1 MPLEQR
7 HVPKIG
13 FPCEVE
19 DISEDGNRAESGV
32 ERHIA
37 GHPDQSGSRG
47 THAKCFQENP
57 RGENGSSR
65 IADTGNQ
72 AEDRIE
78 AESIQHVRELPEPRE
93 TRWRRE
99 CL

>member
-1 MPLEQR
+1 MSLEQR

-19 DISEDGNRAESGV
+19 NITEYGNRAESGV
-32 ERHIA
+32 ERHVA
-37 GHPDQSGSRG
+37 GHPHQSGSRG
-47 THAKCFQENP
+47 THAKCFHEHP
-57 RGENGSSR
+57 GSEHGTRR
-65 IADTGNQ
+65 IADAGHQSEART
-72 AEDRIE
+72 E

-99 CL
+99 SL